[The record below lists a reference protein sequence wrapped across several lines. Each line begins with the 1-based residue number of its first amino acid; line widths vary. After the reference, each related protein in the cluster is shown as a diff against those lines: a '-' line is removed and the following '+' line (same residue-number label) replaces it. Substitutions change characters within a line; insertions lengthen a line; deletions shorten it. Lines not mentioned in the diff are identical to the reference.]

1 MANLNPFVG
10 DPTSAEVW
18 ELGYMAGFSQP
29 EEDHFLPLSPE
40 LLTVYAAGDMAGRDD
55 RRLLPSGEVGE
66 DAEGAK
72 WAELG
77 EGAVEFGFT
86 HAIGEGLVHLGLRA
100 GGLIMLVFDV
110 IQIPGDVSFRAL
122 EPDFEGPVDQPA
134 DSYLCVCARTDH
146 AMEPDGVVTDD
157 GYFVG
162 LEHRTFREAAADKR
176 RHQHPEAVIVRCS
189 TDDNT
194 CGAVWPIQ

>member
-1 MANLNPFVG
+1 VATSNPFVAN
-10 DPTSAEVW
+10 PVNAEIW
-18 ELGYMAGFSQP
+18 ELGYMAGFSEP
-29 EEDHFLPLSPE
+29 EEDHFLPLAPE
-40 LLTVYAAGDMAGRDD
+40 LLELYATGELTGRDD
-55 RRLLPSGEVGE
+55 RRLMPSGSEE
-66 DAEGAK
+66 ENAEGAK
-72 WAELG
+72 WGELAEG
-77 EGAVEFGFT
+77 TVEFGFT
-86 HAIGEGLVHLGLRA
+86 HAVGEGLVHLGLKA

-146 AMEPDGVVTDD
+146 AMEPEGIITGD
-157 GYFVG
+157 GYYVG
-162 LEHRTFREAAADKR
+162 PERRNFRDAASDR
-176 RHQHPEAVIVRCS
+176 QRHQHSEAVIVRCS